1 MIPITELRY
10 FADTQPAYRIL
21 KPWWDVFTDYI
32 SIVMLMIAVFGGTLQ
47 VTQDKMICLPC
58 KWVNINN
65 SCRTVESLNITPV
78 SILEPKGI
86 QYNLDRHQ
94 YNYVDAVCYENK
106 LHWFAKYFPYLVL
119 LHTLIFLACSNF
131 WFKFPRTSSK
141 LEHFVSILLKCFDSP
156 WTTRALSETVVEESD
171 PKPVGK
177 MNGSMDKKASSVSE
191 DVEASVPMLQ
201 RTMSRIEQG
210 IVDRSDT
217 GVLDKKEGEQAKAL
231 FEKVKKFRIHVE
243 EGDIVY
249 RLYIRQT
256 IIKVIKFILI
266 ISYTVYYVGKIKFN
280 VLCTVN
286 IEKLTGYS
294 VFYCA
299 HPLAT
304 LFKILAC
311 FYISLVIVY
320 GLICM
325 YTICWMVTRSLKRYS
340 FESIREESSYSDIP
354 DLKNDFAFM
363 LHMIDQYDPLYSKRF
378 AVFLSEVSENKLR
391 QLNLNNEWTLE
402 KLRQRITKNSQDK
415 LELHLFM
422 LSGIPD
428 TVFDLVELEVL
439 KLELIPD
446 VTIPPIIAQLSNL
459 REMWLYHTPA
469 KIEAP
474 ALAFL
479 RENLKSLHI
488 KFTDIKEIPLW
499 IYSLKNLSELH
510 LTGNLSAENNRFI
523 VIDGLRELK
532 SLKVL
537 RLKSN
542 LTKLPQVVTDVGV
555 HLQKLSI
562 NNEGTKLMVLNSLKK
577 MVNLTEL
584 ELIRCDLERIPH
596 SIFSLHNL
604 QEIDLKD
611 NNLKTIEEIISFQ
624 HLHRLVCLK
633 LWYNQIAYIPIQ
645 IGTLTTL
652 ERLYLNRNKI
662 EKIPTQ
668 LFFCRKLR
676 FLDLS
681 HNNLTSIHADVGFL
695 QNLQYFAVTANRI
708 ETLPPELFQ
717 CKKLR
722 TLNLGNNC
730 LHTLPSRFGELT
742 GLTQLELRGNRLE
755 CLPVELGEC
764 RLLKRSSLVVEEDLF
779 NTLPSEVKEQLWRAD
794 KEQAPFTLDP
804 LGNIFL
810 REQND

>member
-10 FADTQPAYRIL
+10 FVDTQPAYRIL

-32 SIVMLMIAVFGGTLQ
+32 SIVMLMISVFGGTLQ

-58 KWVNINN
+58 KWVVNQTCRRYFN
-65 SCRTVESLNITPV
+65 SSHTA
-78 SILEPKGI
+78 LEPKGI
-86 QYNLDRHQ
+86 QYDLDRHQ
-94 YNYVDAVCYENK
+94 YNYVDAVCYENR

-171 PKPVGK
+171 PKPMK
-177 MNGSMDKKASSVSE
+177 MNGSVDHKESVISE

-201 RTMSRIEQG
+201 RTKSRLEQG
-210 IVDRSDT
+210 IVDRTET

-249 RLYIRQT
+249 RLYVRQT

-266 ISYTVYYVGKIKFN
+266 ICYTGYYVQNIQFS
-280 VLCTVN
+280 VDCHVN
-286 IEKLTGYS
+286 IESLTGYS
-294 VFYCA
+294 MYRCA

-304 LFKILAC
+304 LFKILAS
-311 FYISLVIVY
+311 FYIGLVGVY
-320 GLICM
+320 GLISM
-325 YTICWMVTRSLKRYS
+325 YTLCWMLRRSLKKYS

-354 DLKNDFAFM
+354 DVKNDFAFM

-391 QLNLNNEWTLE
+391 QLNLNNEWTLD
-402 KLRQRITKNSQDK
+402 KLRQRITKNSQEK

-428 TVFDLVELEVL
+428 TVFDLMELEVL

-446 VTIPPIIAQLSNL
+446 VTIPPIIAQLVNL

-510 LTGNLSAENNRFI
+510 LTGNLSAENNRYI

-532 SLKVL
+532 RLKVL

-542 LTKLPQVVTDVGV
+542 LTKLPQVVTDVGM

-577 MVNLTEL
+577 MVNMTEL

-611 NNLKTIEEIISFQ
+611 NNLKTIEEIMSFQ

-645 IGTLTTL
+645 IGTLANM

-662 EKIPTQ
+662 EKIPSQ
-668 LFFCRKLR
+668 LFYCGKLR
-676 FLDLS
+676 YLDLS
-681 HNNLTSIHADVGFL
+681 HNNLTYIPADIGFL
-695 QNLQYFAVTANRI
+695 QNLQYLAVTANRI
-708 ETLPPELFQ
+708 ETLPSEMFQ
-717 CKKLR
+717 CRKLR

-730 LHTLPSRFGELT
+730 LQTLPSRFGELT

-764 RLLKRSSLVVEEDLF
+764 KQLKRTGLVVEEDLF
-779 NTLPSEVKEQLWRAD
+779 NTLPTEVKEQLWKVE
-794 KEQAPFTLDP
+794 KEQA
-804 LGNIFL
+804 
-810 REQND
+810 

>member
-10 FADTQPAYRIL
+10 FADTQPAFRIL
-21 KPWWDVFTDYI
+21 KPWWDVFNDYI

-47 VTQDKMICLPC
+47 ITQDKMICLPC
-58 KWVNINN
+58 KRAINDTCEA
-65 SCRTVESLNITPV
+65 SPV
-78 SILEPKGI
+78 PVVSEPKGV
-86 QYNLDRHQ
+86 QNELDRHQ
-94 YNYVDAVCYENK
+94 YSYIDAVCYEST

-141 LEHFVSILLKCFDSP
+141 LEHFVSILRKCFDSP
-156 WTTRALSETVVEESD
+156 WTTRALSETVVEERDS
-171 PKPVGK
+171 KPLGK
-177 MNGSMDKKASSVSE
+177 MNGVADKKASSMSE

-201 RTMSRIEQG
+201 RTKSRIEQG
-210 IVDRSDT
+210 IVDRSET

-243 EGDIVY
+243 EGDIIH

-256 IIKVIKFILI
+256 IIKVIMFLVI
-266 ISYTVYYVGKIKFN
+266 ISYAGYFVFYIRFN
-280 VLCTVN
+280 VMCTVET
-286 IEKLTGYS
+286 EKLTGFS
-294 VFYCA
+294 SFYCA

-304 LFKILAC
+304 LFKILAS
-311 FYISLVIVY
+311 FYISLVVVY
-320 GLICM
+320 GVISM
-325 YTICWMVTRSLKRYS
+325 YTLCWMLRRSLKRYS

-402 KLRQRITKNSQDK
+402 KLRQHISKNPQEK
-415 LELHLFM
+415 LELHLCM
-422 LSGIPD
+422 LSGVPE
-428 TVFDLVELEVL
+428 TVFDLVELEGL
-439 KLELIPD
+439 KLEFIPD
-446 VTIPPIIAQLSNL
+446 VTIPPIIAKLSNL
-459 REMWLYHTPA
+459 RELWLYHTPA
-469 KIEAP
+469 KIESA

-479 RENLKSLHI
+479 REKLKALHI

-499 IYSLKNLSELH
+499 IYSLKNLGELY
-510 LTGNLSAENNRFI
+510 LTGNLSADNNRYI
-523 VIDGLRELK
+523 VLDGLRELK
-532 SLKVL
+532 RLKVL

-542 LTKLPQVVTDVGV
+542 LYKLPQVVTDLSA
-555 HLQKLSI
+555 HLLKLSI

-577 MVNLTEL
+577 MVNLSEL
-584 ELIRCDLERIPH
+584 ELVRCDLERIPH

-604 QEIDLKD
+604 QEINLKD

-624 HLHRLVCLK
+624 HLRRLVCLK

-645 IGTLTTL
+645 IGTLNNL

-662 EKIPTQ
+662 EKLPSQ
-668 LFFCRKLR
+668 LFFCHKLR

-681 HNNLTSIHADVGFL
+681 HNNLTVISADVGSL

-708 ETLPPELFQ
+708 ETLPMELFQ

-722 TLNLGNNC
+722 SLLLGNNC
-730 LHTLPSRFGELT
+730 LETLPSRVGELS
-742 GLTQLELRGNRLE
+742 GLTQLELRGNNLE
-755 CLPVELGEC
+755 CLPVELADC
-764 RLLKRSSLVVEEDLF
+764 RLLERSGLVVEEKLF
-779 NTLPSEVKEQLWRAD
+779 NTLPPEVKEQL
-794 KEQAPFTLDP
+794 
-804 LGNIFL
+804 LGGDNESVKIS
-810 REQND
+810 

>member
-10 FADTQPAYRIL
+10 FVDTQPTYRIL
-21 KPWWDVFTDYI
+21 KPWWDVFTDYL
-32 SIVMLMIAVFGGTLQ
+32 SVVMLMIAVFGGTLQ

-58 KWVNINN
+58 KWVVNKT
-65 SCRTVESLNITPV
+65 CRKYFNATFSVPLT
-78 SILEPKGI
+78 LEPQGI
-86 QYNLDRHQ
+86 QYDLDRHQ

-131 WFKFPRTSSK
+131 WFKFPWTSSK

-171 PKPVGK
+171 PKALVK
-177 MNGSMDKKASSVSE
+177 MNGSFDKKASYVSE
-191 DVEASVPMLQ
+191 DVEASVPMLSTT
-201 RTMSRIEQG
+201 RSRIEQG
-210 IVDRSDT
+210 IVDHSET

-256 IIKVIKFILI
+256 IIKVVKFILI
-266 ISYTVYYVGKIKFN
+266 ICYTGYYVHNIQFSVDCN
-280 VLCTVN
+280 VD
-286 IEKLTGYS
+286 IESLTGYRM
-294 VFYCA
+294 YNCA

-320 GLICM
+320 GMICV
-325 YTICWMVTRSLKRYS
+325 YTLSWMLRRSLKKYS

-354 DLKNDFAFM
+354 DVKNDFAFM

-402 KLRQRITKNSQDK
+402 KLRQRITKNSQEK

-446 VTIPPIIAQLSNL
+446 VTIPPIIAQLTNL

-479 RENLKSLHI
+479 REHLKSLHI

-510 LTGNLSAENNRFI
+510 LTGNLSADNNRYI

-532 SLKVL
+532 RLKVL

-542 LTKLPQVVTDVGV
+542 LTKLPQVVTDVGM

-577 MVNLTEL
+577 MVNLSEL
-584 ELIRCDLERIPH
+584 ELVRCDLERIPH

-633 LWYNQIAYIPIQ
+633 MWYNQIAYIPIQ
-645 IGTLTTL
+645 IGTLVNL

-662 EKIPTQ
+662 EKIPHQ

-681 HNNLTSIHADVGFL
+681 HNNLTDIPSEIGIL
-695 QNLQYFAVTANRI
+695 QNLQYLAVTANRI
-708 ETLPPELFQ
+708 EALPPELFQ

-730 LHTLPSRFGELT
+730 LQSLPSRFGELT
-742 GLTQLELRGNRLE
+742 SLTQLELRGNRLE
-755 CLPVELGEC
+755 GLPVELGEC
-764 RLLKRSSLVVEEDLF
+764 RLLKRSGLIVEDSIF
-779 NTLPSEVKEQLWRAD
+779 NSLPSEVKAQLWRTE
-794 KEQAPFTLDP
+794 KEAS
-804 LGNIFL
+804 
-810 REQND
+810 

>member
-1 MIPITELRY
+1 MIPVTELRY

-21 KPWWDVFTDYI
+21 KPWWDVFMDYI

-58 KWVNINN
+58 KWVLNKSCVEPFQKLTSKPIVTEYLN
-65 SCRTVESLNITPV
+65 S
-78 SILEPKGI
+78 SIPPSDTFPTLPTGI
-86 QYNLDRHQ
+86 KYDLDRHQ
-94 YNYVDAVCYENK
+94 YNYVDAVCYENE

-119 LHTLIFLACSNF
+119 LHTLVFLVCSNF
-131 WFKFPRTSSK
+131 WFKYPRTSSK

-171 PKPVGK
+171 PKQSFGK
-177 MNGSMDKKASSVSE
+177 MNGSVAKKSSTASE

-201 RTMSRIEQG
+201 RTKSRIEQG
-210 IVDRSDT
+210 IVDRSET

-231 FEKVKKFRIHVE
+231 FEKVKKFRTHVE

-249 RLYIRQT
+249 QLYMRQT
-256 IIKVIKFILI
+256 IIKVMKFALIICYSAYYVDDIKFDV
-266 ISYTVYYVGKIKFN
+266 SCEVDIKN
-280 VLCTVN
+280 
-286 IEKLTGYS
+286 LTGYS
-294 VFYCA
+294 VYQCA

-304 LFKILAC
+304 LFKILAS
-311 FYISLVIVY
+311 FYMSLVVVY
-320 GLICM
+320 GLICV
-325 YTICWMVTRSLKRYS
+325 YTLWWMLRRSLKKYS

-354 DLKNDFAFM
+354 DVKNDFAFM
-363 LHMIDQYDPLYSKRF
+363 LHLIDQYDPLYSKRF

-402 KLRQRITKNSQDK
+402 KLRQRIMKNSLDK

-428 TVFDLVELEVL
+428 TIFDLTELEVL
-439 KLELIPD
+439 KLEMILD
-446 VTIPPIIAQLSNL
+446 VTIPPIIAQLTNL
-459 REMWLYHTPA
+459 KELWLYHTPA

-479 RENLKSLHI
+479 REHLKSLHI

-499 IYSLKNLSELH
+499 IYSLKNLEELH
-510 LTGNLSAENNRFI
+510 LTGNLSAENNRYI

-532 SLKVL
+532 CLKVL

-577 MVNLTEL
+577 MVNMTEL

-624 HLHRLVCLK
+624 HLRRLVCLK
-633 LWYNQIAYIPIQ
+633 LWYNHIAYIPIQ
-645 IGTLTTL
+645 IGTLTNL

-662 EKIPTQ
+662 EKIPAQ
-668 LFFCRKLR
+668 LFYCRKLR
-676 FLDLS
+676 YLDLS
-681 HNNLTSIHADVGFL
+681 HNNLTSIPQDIGFL

-717 CKKLR
+717 CRKLR

-730 LHTLPSRFGELT
+730 LQSLPSRVGELAS
-742 GLTQLELRGNRLE
+742 LTQLELRGNRLE

-764 RLLKRSSLVVEEDLF
+764 RLMKRSGLVVEDDLF
-779 NTLPSEVKEQLWRAD
+779 NTLPSEVKEGLWRAD
-794 KEQAPFTLDP
+794 KEQA
-804 LGNIFL
+804 
-810 REQND
+810 

>member
-1 MIPITELRY
+1 MIPVTELRY
-10 FADTQPAYRIL
+10 FADTQPVYRIL

-58 KWVNINN
+58 KWVTKDSCNDSFRGWVASSPEPTYPN
-65 SCRTVESLNITPV
+65 STVLPNPDTGPT
-78 SILEPKGI
+78 GI
-86 QYNLDRHQ
+86 KYDLDRHQ
-94 YNYVDAVCYENK
+94 YNYVDAVCYENR

-171 PKPVGK
+171 PKPAFSK
-177 MNGSMDKKASSVSE
+177 MNGSMDKKSSTVSE
-191 DVEASVPMLQ
+191 DVEATVPMLQ
-201 RTMSRIEQG
+201 RTKSRIEQG
-210 IVDRSDT
+210 IVDRSET

-231 FEKVKKFRIHVE
+231 FEKVKKFRTHVE

-249 RLYIRQT
+249 RLYMRQT

-266 ISYTVYYVGKIKFN
+266 ICYTVYYVHNIQFD
-280 VLCTVN
+280 VDCTVD
-286 IEKLTGYS
+286 IESLTGYRT
-294 VFYCA
+294 YRCA

-304 LFKILAC
+304 LFKILAS
-311 FYISLVIVY
+311 FYISLVIFY

-325 YTICWMVTRSLKRYS
+325 YTLWWMLRRSLKKYS

-354 DLKNDFAFM
+354 DVKNDFAFM
-363 LHMIDQYDPLYSKRF
+363 LHLIDQYDPLYSKRF

-391 QLNLNNEWTLE
+391 QLNLNNEWTLD
-402 KLRQRITKNSQDK
+402 KLRQRLTKNAQDK

-446 VTIPPIIAQLSNL
+446 VTIPPSIAQLTGL
-459 REMWLYHTPA
+459 KELWLYHTAA

-479 RENLKSLHI
+479 RENLRALHI

-499 IYSLKNLSELH
+499 IYSLKTLEELH
-510 LTGNLSAENNRFI
+510 LTGNLSAENNRYI

-532 SLKVL
+532 RLKVL

-542 LTKLPQVVTDVGV
+542 LSKLPQVVTDVGV

-562 NNEGTKLMVLNSLKK
+562 NNEGTKLIVLNSLKK

-624 HLHRLVCLK
+624 HLHRLTCLK
-633 LWYNQIAYIPIQ
+633 LWYNHIAYIPIQ
-645 IGTLTTL
+645 IGNLTNL

-668 LFFCRKLR
+668 LFYCRKLR
-676 FLDLS
+676 YLDLS
-681 HNNLTSIHADVGFL
+681 HNNLTFLPADIGLL
-695 QNLQYFAVTANRI
+695 QNLQNLAVTANRI

-717 CKKLR
+717 CRKLR
-722 TLNLGNNC
+722 ALHLGNNV
-730 LHTLPSRFGELT
+730 LQSLPSRVGELT
-742 GLTQLELRGNRLE
+742 NLTQIELRGNRLE

-764 RLLKRSSLVVEEDLF
+764 PLLKRSGLVVEEDLF
-779 NTLPSEVKEQLWRAD
+779 STLPPEVKERLWRAD
-794 KEQAPFTLDP
+794 KEQA
-804 LGNIFL
+804 
-810 REQND
+810 

>member
-58 KWVNINN
+58 KWVVNMTCGQQN
-65 SCRTVESLNITPV
+65 V
-78 SILEPKGI
+78 SADHALTGGPSEPKGI
-86 QYNLDRHQ
+86 QYDLDRHQ

-171 PKPVGK
+171 PKPPPSSQHSVK
-177 MNGSMDKKASSVSE
+177 ANGARDHKRTSNASE

-201 RTMSRIEQG
+201 RTKSRLEQG
-210 IVDRSDT
+210 IVDRSET

-231 FEKVKKFRIHVE
+231 FEKVKKFRVHVE

-256 IIKVIKFILI
+256 LIKVVKFALI
-266 ISYTVYYVGKIKFN
+266 ICYTAYYVRY
-280 VLCTVN
+280 
-286 IEKLTGYS
+286 IEFSVRCYVDLERLTGYRH
-294 VFYCA
+294 YLCA

-311 FYISLVIVY
+311 FYISLVVVY
-320 GLICM
+320 GLICV
-325 YTICWMVTRSLKRYS
+325 YTLCWMLRRSLKRYS

-354 DLKNDFAFM
+354 DVKNDFAFM

-391 QLNLNNEWTLE
+391 QLNLNLEWTPE
-402 KLRQRITKNSQDK
+402 KLRQRATKNAQDK

-428 TVFDLVELEVL
+428 TVFDLLELEVL

-446 VTIPPIIAQLSNL
+446 ITIPPTIAQLANL
-459 REMWLYHTPA
+459 RELWLYHTPA

-479 RENLKSLHI
+479 RESLKSLHI

-510 LTGNLSAENNRFI
+510 LTGNLSADNNRYI

-532 SLKVL
+532 RLKVL

-584 ELIRCDLERIPH
+584 ELVRCDLERIPH
-596 SIFSLHNL
+596 SIF
-604 QEIDLKD
+604 
-611 NNLKTIEEIISFQ
+611 
-624 HLHRLVCLK
+624 R
-633 LWYNQIAYIPIQ
+633 
-645 IGTLTTL
+645 
-652 ERLYLNRNKI
+652 
-662 EKIPTQ
+662 
-668 LFFCRKLR
+668 
-676 FLDLS
+676 
-681 HNNLTSIHADVGFL
+681 
-695 QNLQYFAVTANRI
+695 
-708 ETLPPELFQ
+708 
-717 CKKLR
+717 
-722 TLNLGNNC
+722 
-730 LHTLPSRFGELT
+730 
-742 GLTQLELRGNRLE
+742 
-755 CLPVELGEC
+755 
-764 RLLKRSSLVVEEDLF
+764 
-779 NTLPSEVKEQLWRAD
+779 
-794 KEQAPFTLDP
+794 
-804 LGNIFL
+804 
-810 REQND
+810 

>member
-21 KPWWDVFTDYI
+21 KPWWDVFTDYL
-32 SIVMLMIAVFGGTLQ
+32 SVVMLMIA

-58 KWVNINN
+58 KWVVNK
-65 SCRTVESLNITPV
+65 SCETMPV
-78 SILEPKGI
+78 PNVSAAYPAEPKGI
-86 QYNLDRHQ
+86 QYDLDRHQ

-171 PKPVGK
+171 SKAHGK
-177 MNGSMDKKASSVSE
+177 LNGSNDKKASCVSE

-201 RTMSRIEQG
+201 RPKSRIEQG
-210 IVDRSDT
+210 IVDRSET

-266 ISYTVYYVGKIKFN
+266 ISYTAYYVR
-280 VLCTVN
+280 
-286 IEKLTGYS
+286 
-294 VFYCA
+294 
-299 HPLAT
+299 
-304 LFKILAC
+304 
-311 FYISLVIVY
+311 YISLVVVY

-325 YTICWMVTRSLKRYS
+325 YTLCWMLSRSLKRYS
-340 FESIREESSYSDIP
+340 FESIREESSYRDIP

-402 KLRQRITKNSQDK
+402 KLRQRITKNSQEK

-428 TVFDLVELEVL
+428 TVFDLIELEVL

-499 IYSLKNLSELH
+499 IYSLKNLNELH
-510 LTGNLSAENNRFI
+510 LTGNLSADNNRYI

-532 SLKVL
+532 RLKVL

-555 HLQKLSI
+555 HLQKLSV

-584 ELIRCDLERIPH
+584 ELVRCDLERIPH

-645 IGTLTTL
+645 IGTLTNM

-662 EKIPTQ
+662 EKIPSQ

-695 QNLQYFAVTANRI
+695 LNLQYFAVTANRI
-708 ETLPPELFQ
+708 ETLPPELFK

-730 LHTLPSRFGELT
+730 LQTLPSRFGELT
-742 GLTQLELRGNRLE
+742 GLTQLELRGNTRLE

-779 NTLPSEVKEQLWRAD
+779 NTLPPEVKEQLWRAD
-794 KEQAPFTLDP
+794 KEQA
-804 LGNIFL
+804 
-810 REQND
+810 

>member
-10 FADTQPAYRIL
+10 FVDCQPAYRIL

-58 KWVNINN
+58 KWVVNHT
-65 SCRTVESLNITPV
+65 CRRFFNATLSAPLL
-78 SILEPKGI
+78 LEPKGI

-94 YNYVDAVCYENK
+94 YNYVDAVCYENR

-156 WTTRALSETVVEESD
+156 WTTRALSETVVEERD
-171 PKPVGK
+171 PKPHK
-177 MNGSMDKKASSVSE
+177 MNGSMDKKASCVSE

-201 RTMSRIEQG
+201 KTKSRLEQG
-210 IVDRSDT
+210 IVDRTET

-231 FEKVKKFRIHVE
+231 FEKK
-243 EGDIVY
+243 
-249 RLYIRQT
+249 
-256 IIKVIKFILI
+256 
-266 ISYTVYYVGKIKFN
+266 
-280 VLCTVN
+280 
-286 IEKLTGYS
+286 
-294 VFYCA
+294 
-299 HPLAT
+299 
-304 LFKILAC
+304 
-311 FYISLVIVY
+311 
-320 GLICM
+320 
-325 YTICWMVTRSLKRYS
+325 YS

-354 DLKNDFAFM
+354 DVKNDFAFM

-391 QLNLNNEWTLE
+391 QLNLNNEWTLD
-402 KLRQRITKNSQDK
+402 KLRQRITNNSQEK

-428 TVFDLVELEVL
+428 TVFDLMELEVL

-446 VTIPPIIAQLSNL
+446 ITIPPIIAQLVNL
-459 REMWLYHTPA
+459 KEMWLYHTPA

-510 LTGNLSAENNRFI
+510 LTGNLSAENNRYI

-532 SLKVL
+532 RLKVL

-555 HLQKLSI
+555 HLQKLSV

-645 IGTLTTL
+645 IGTLNNM

-662 EKIPTQ
+662 DKIPSQ
-668 LFFCRKLR
+668 LFYCRKLR

-681 HNNLTSIHADVGFL
+681 HNNLTYIPADVGYL
-695 QNLQYFAVTANRI
+695 QNLQYLVVTANRI
-708 ETLPPELFQ
+708 EALPNELFQ

-730 LHTLPSRFGELT
+730 LTSLPSRFGELT
-742 GLTQLELRGNRLE
+742 ALTQLELRGNRLD

-764 RLLKRSSLVVEEDLF
+764 RQLKKTGLVVEEDLF
-779 NTLPSEVKEQLWRAD
+779 NTLPTEVKEQLWKVD
-794 KEQAPFTLDP
+794 KETA
-804 LGNIFL
+804 
-810 REQND
+810 

>member
-58 KWVNINN
+58 KWMMSVNKVDEATRCPQPN
-65 SCRTVESLNITPV
+65 SSLWSSP
-78 SILEPKGI
+78 EPRGI
-86 QYNLDRHQ
+86 QYELDRHQ
-94 YNYVDAVCYENK
+94 YNYVDAVCYENM

-156 WTTRALSETVVEESD
+156 WTTRALSETVVEETD
-171 PKPVGK
+171 PKPPGK
-177 MNGSMDKKASSVSE
+177 ADGLADKKTSSISDQ
-191 DVEASVPMLQ
+191 DVEASIPMLQ
-201 RTMSRIEQG
+201 RTKSRIEQG

-266 ISYTVYYVGKIKFN
+266 ISYTVYYVHFISFN
-280 VLCTVN
+280 VLCQVN
-286 IEKLTGYS
+286 IQHLTGYRM
-294 VFYCA
+294 FQCA

-304 LFKILAC
+304 LFKILAW

-320 GLICM
+320 GFICM
-325 YTICWMVTRSLKRYS
+325 YTLCWMLRRSLKLYS

-354 DLKNDFAFM
+354 DVKNDFAFM

-428 TVFDLVELEVL
+428 TVFDLQELEVL

-479 RENLKSLHI
+479 RENLQSLHI

-499 IYSLKNLSELH
+499 IYSLKNLNELH
-510 LTGNLSAENNRFI
+510 LTGNLSAENNRYI

-542 LTKLPQVVTDVGV
+542 LTKLPQVVMDVGV
-555 HLQKLSI
+555 HLQKLSV

-584 ELIRCDLERIPH
+584 ELVRCDLERIPH

-645 IGTLTTL
+645 IGTLTNL

-662 EKIPTQ
+662 DKIPSQ

-681 HNNLTSIHADVGFL
+681 HNNLTSIHPDIGLL

-730 LHTLPSRFGELT
+730 LISLPSRFGELT

-755 CLPVELGEC
+755 GLPVELAEC
-764 RLLKRSSLVVEEDLF
+764 RLLKRSGLVVEEDLF
-779 NTLPSEVKEQLWRAD
+779 KTLPTEVKEQLWRAD
-794 KEQAPFTLDP
+794 KEQA
-804 LGNIFL
+804 
-810 REQND
+810 

>member
-58 KWVNINN
+58 KWVINQTCKQPN
-65 SCRTVESLNITPV
+65 TSMTLDTV
-78 SILEPKGI
+78 PKGI
-86 QYNLDRHQ
+86 QYDLDRHQ
-94 YNYVDAVCYENK
+94 YNYVDAVCYENR

-171 PKPVGK
+171 SKPTGK
-177 MNGSMDKKASSVSE
+177 MNGSMDKKTSSVSE
-191 DVEASVPMLQ
+191 QDVEASVPMLQ
-201 RTMSRIEQG
+201 RTKSRIEQG
-210 IVDRSDT
+210 IVDRSET

-243 EGDIVY
+243 EGDIVH
-249 RLYIRQT
+249 RLYIRQV
-256 IIKVIKFILI
+256 IIKVFQFVI
-266 ISYTVYYVGKIKFN
+266 IICYTMYYVQNIQFSVK
-280 VLCTVN
+280 CSVN
-286 IEKLTGYS
+286 IERLTGYTM
-294 VFYCA
+294 YQCA

-311 FYISLVIVY
+311 FYISLVMVY

-325 YTICWMVTRSLKRYS
+325 YTLYWIISRSLKRYS

-354 DLKNDFAFM
+354 DVKNDFAFM

-402 KLRQRITKNSQDK
+402 KLRQRITKNSQEK
-415 LELHLFM
+415 QELHLFM

-439 KLELIPD
+439 KLELIQD
-446 VTIPPIIAQLSNL
+446 VTIPPIIAQMSNL
-459 REMWLYHTPA
+459 RELWLYHTPA

-474 ALAFL
+474 ALVFL
-479 RENLKSLHI
+479 RENLTSLHI

-499 IYSLKNLSELH
+499 IYGLKNLGELH

-532 SLKVL
+532 RLKVL

-577 MVNLTEL
+577 MMNLTEL
-584 ELIRCDLERIPH
+584 ELVRCDLERIPH

-645 IGTLTTL
+645 IGTLTNL

-662 EKIPTQ
+662 EKIPAQ

-676 FLDLS
+676 YLDLS
-681 HNNLTSIHADVGFL
+681 HNNLTSIPPDIGFL

-708 ETLPPELFQ
+708 EVLPPELFQ

-730 LHTLPSRFGELT
+730 LTTLPSRFGELT
-742 GLTQLELRGNRLE
+742 GLMQLELRGNRLE
-755 CLPVELGEC
+755 GLPVELVEC
-764 RLLKRSSLVVEEDLF
+764 RLLKRSGLIVEEDLF
-779 NTLPSEVKEQLWRAD
+779 NTLPPEVKEQLWKAD
-794 KEQAPFTLDP
+794 KEQA
-804 LGNIFL
+804 
-810 REQND
+810 

>member
-1 MIPITELRY
+1 MIPVTELRY

-58 KWVNINN
+58 KWVTKDVCNDSSREWTAASVDSGYYNASLRTTLDRGPTGIN
-65 SCRTVESLNITPV
+65 
-78 SILEPKGI
+78 
-86 QYNLDRHQ
+86 YNLDRHQ
-94 YNYVDAVCYENK
+94 YNYVDAVCYENR

-171 PKPVGK
+171 PKPAFGK
-177 MNGSMDKKASSVSE
+177 MNGSMEKKSSNVSE
-191 DVEASVPMLQ
+191 DVEATAPMLQ
-201 RTMSRIEQG
+201 RTKSRIEQG
-210 IVDRSDT
+210 IVDRT
-217 GVLDKKEGEQAKAL
+217 ENGVLDKKEGEQAKAL
-231 FEKVKKFRIHVE
+231 FEKVKKFRTHVE

-249 RLYIRQT
+249 RLYMRQT

-266 ISYTVYYVGKIKFN
+266 ICYTVYYVN
-280 VLCTVN
+280 N
-286 IEKLTGYS
+286 ITFDIDCKVDIESLTGYRM
-294 VFYCA
+294 YRCA

-304 LFKILAC
+304 LFKILAS
-311 FYISLVIVY
+311 FYISLVVLY

-325 YTICWMVTRSLKRYS
+325 YTLWWMLRRSLKKYS

-354 DLKNDFAFM
+354 DVKNDFAFM
-363 LHMIDQYDPLYSKRF
+363 LHLIDQYDPLYSKRF

-446 VTIPPIIAQLSNL
+446 VTIPPSIAQLTSL
-459 REMWLYHTPA
+459 KELWLYHTAA

-499 IYSLKNLSELH
+499 IYSLKNLGELH
-510 LTGNLSAENNRFI
+510 LTGNLSAENNRYI

-532 SLKVL
+532 RLKVL

-624 HLHRLVCLK
+624 HLHRLTCLK
-633 LWYNQIAYIPIQ
+633 LWYNQIAYIPVQ
-645 IGTLTTL
+645 IGNLTNL

-662 EKIPTQ
+662 EKVPTQ

-676 FLDLS
+676 YLDLS
-681 HNNLTSIHADVGFL
+681 HNLLTCIPAEIGAL
-695 QNLQYFAVTANRI
+695 QNLQNLAVTANRI
-708 ETLPPELFQ
+708 EALPAELFQ
-717 CKKLR
+717 CRKLR
-722 TLNLGNNC
+722 TLHLGNNI
-730 LHTLPSRFGELT
+730 LQSLPSRVGELAS
-742 GLTQLELRGNRLE
+742 LSQIELRGNRLE
-755 CLPVELGEC
+755 CLPVELGDC
-764 RLLKRSSLVVEEDLF
+764 PLLKRSGLVVEEDLF
-779 NTLPSEVKEQLWRAD
+779 NTLPLEVKERLWRAD
-794 KEQAPFTLDP
+794 KEQA
-804 LGNIFL
+804 
-810 REQND
+810 

>member
-10 FADTQPAYRIL
+10 FVDTQPAYRIL

-58 KWVNINN
+58 KWVVNKTCDDTLRLPTDPVAHLYAN
-65 SCRTVESLNITPV
+65 STITPV
-78 SILEPKGI
+78 LPLPEPKGI
-86 QYNLDRHQ
+86 KYDLDRHQ

-171 PKPVGK
+171 PKPAFGK

-201 RTMSRIEQG
+201 RTKSRLEQG
-210 IVDRSDT
+210 IVDRSET

-231 FEKVKKFRIHVE
+231 FEKVKKFRTHVE

-256 IIKVIKFILI
+256 IIKVIKFVLI
-266 ISYTVYYVGKIKFN
+266 ICYTGYYVNNIKFD
-280 VLCTVN
+280 VDCIVD
-286 IEKLTGYS
+286 IENLTGYRM
-294 VFYCA
+294 YRCA

-304 LFKILAC
+304 LFKILAS
-311 FYISLVIVY
+311 FYISLVVVY

-325 YTICWMVTRSLKRYS
+325 YTLSWMLRRSLKKYS

-354 DLKNDFAFM
+354 DVKNDFAFM

-391 QLNLNNEWTLE
+391 QLNLNNEWTLD
-402 KLRQRITKNSQDK
+402 KLRQRITKNSQEK

-428 TVFDLVELEVL
+428 TVFDLLELEVL

-446 VTIPPIIAQLSNL
+446 VTIPPIIAQLISL
-459 REMWLYHTPA
+459 KELWLYHTPA

-499 IYSLKNLSELH
+499 IYSLKNLMALY
-510 LTGNLSAENNRFI
+510 LTGNLSAENNRYI

-532 SLKVL
+532 QLKVL

-562 NNEGTKLMVLNSLKK
+562 NNEGTKLMVMNSLKK

-645 IGTLTTL
+645 IGTLTNM

-662 EKIPTQ
+662 EKIPSQ

-681 HNNLTSIHADVGFL
+681 HNNLTSIPADIGFL
-695 QNLQYFAVTANRI
+695 QSLQYFAVTANRI
-708 ETLPPELFQ
+708 EALPPELFQ
-717 CKKLR
+717 CRKLR

-730 LHTLPSRFGELT
+730 LQSMPSRIGELAS
-742 GLTQLELRGNRLE
+742 LTQLELRGNRLE

-764 RLLKRSSLVVEEDLF
+764 RLLKRSAVIVEEDLF
-779 NTLPSEVKEQLWRAD
+779 STLPPEVKEQLWRAD
-794 KEQAPFTLDP
+794 KEQA
-804 LGNIFL
+804 
-810 REQND
+810 

>member
-10 FADTQPAYRIL
+10 FVDTQPAYRIL

-32 SIVMLMIAVFGGTLQ
+32 SVVMLMIAVFGGTLQ

-58 KWVNINN
+58 KWVVNKTCRKYFN
-65 SCRTVESLNITPV
+65 STLTAAQL
-78 SILEPKGI
+78 LEPKGI

-131 WFKFPRTSSK
+131 WFKFPWTSSK

-171 PKPVGK
+171 PKALGK
-177 MNGSMDKKASSVSE
+177 MNGSLDKKASCLSD
-191 DVEASVPMLQ
+191 DVEATVPMIPP
-201 RTMSRIEQG
+201 MSRFEHG
-210 IVDRSDT
+210 IVDHSDS

-256 IIKVIKFILI
+256 TIKVIKFIVI
-266 ISYTVYYVGKIKFN
+266 ICYTGFYVH
-280 VLCTVN
+280 N
-286 IEKLTGYS
+286 IQFHVDCSVDIENLTGYQM
-294 VFYCA
+294 YHCT

-311 FYISLVIVY
+311 FYISLVVVY
-320 GLICM
+320 GVICM
-325 YTICWMVTRSLKRYS
+325 YTLGWMLRRSLKKYS

-354 DLKNDFAFM
+354 DVKNDFAFM

-391 QLNLNNEWTLE
+391 QLNLNNEWTLD
-402 KLRQRITKNSQDK
+402 KLRQRITKNSQEK

-422 LSGIPD
+422 LGGIPD

-446 VTIPPIIAQLSNL
+446 VTIPPIIAQLTNL

-469 KIEAP
+469 RIEAP

-479 RENLKSLHI
+479 RENLKALHI

-510 LTGNLSAENNRFI
+510 LTGNLSSENNRYI

-532 SLKVL
+532 RLKVL

-555 HLQKLSI
+555 HLQKLSV

-577 MVNLTEL
+577 MVNLSEL
-584 ELIRCDLERIPH
+584 ELVRCDLERIPH

-624 HLHRLVCLK
+624 HLHRLACLK

-645 IGTLTTL
+645 IGTLTNL

-662 EKIPTQ
+662 EKIPSQ

-676 FLDLS
+676 FIDLS
-681 HNNLTSIHADVGFL
+681 HNNLTSIPADIGFL
-695 QNLQYFAVTANRI
+695 QNLQYFAVTSNRI
-708 ETLPPELFQ
+708 EILPPELFQ

-722 TLNLGNNC
+722 ALNLGNNY
-730 LHTLPSRFGELT
+730 LQVLPSRFGELT
-742 GLTQLELRGNRLE
+742 SLQQLELRGNRLE
-755 CLPVELGEC
+755 GLPVELGEC
-764 RLLKRSSLVVEEDLF
+764 HLLRRSGINVEEDLF
-779 NTLPSEVKEQLWRAD
+779 NTLPTEVKEKLWRTD
-794 KEQAPFTLDP
+794 KDAS
-804 LGNIFL
+804 
-810 REQND
+810 

>member
-58 KWVNINN
+58 KWVVNQT
-65 SCRTVESLNITPV
+65 CEQLNV
-78 SILEPKGI
+78 SVPLNAEPKGI
-86 QYNLDRHQ
+86 QYDLDRHQ

-171 PKPVGK
+171 PKPAGK
-177 MNGSMDKKASSVSE
+177 MNGSMDKKTSSVSDQ

-201 RTMSRIEQG
+201 RTKSRIEQG
-210 IVDRSDT
+210 IVDRSET
-217 GVLDKKEGEQAKAL
+217 GVLEKKEGEQAKAL
-231 FEKVKKFRIHVE
+231 FEK
-243 EGDIVY
+243 
-249 RLYIRQT
+249 
-256 IIKVIKFILI
+256 
-266 ISYTVYYVGKIKFN
+266 
-280 VLCTVN
+280 
-286 IEKLTGYS
+286 
-294 VFYCA
+294 
-299 HPLAT
+299 
-304 LFKILAC
+304 
-311 FYISLVIVY
+311 
-320 GLICM
+320 
-325 YTICWMVTRSLKRYS
+325 
-340 FESIREESSYSDIP
+340 
-354 DLKNDFAFM
+354 
-363 LHMIDQYDPLYSKRF
+363 
-378 AVFLSEVSENKLR
+378 
-391 QLNLNNEWTLE
+391 
-402 KLRQRITKNSQDK
+402 
-415 LELHLFM
+415 
-422 LSGIPD
+422 
-428 TVFDLVELEVL
+428 VL

-446 VTIPPIIAQLSNL
+446 VTIPPIIAQLCNL

-510 LTGNLSAENNRFI
+510 LTGNLSADNNRFI

-532 SLKVL
+532 RLKVL

-584 ELIRCDLERIPH
+584 ELLRCDLERIPH

-645 IGTLTTL
+645 IGTLTNL

-662 EKIPTQ
+662 EKIPAQ

-676 FLDLS
+676 YLDLS
-681 HNNLTSIHADVGFL
+681 HNNLTSIPADIGFL

-730 LHTLPSRFGELT
+730 LTVLPSRFGELT
-742 GLTQLELRGNRLE
+742 GLMQLELRGNRLE
-755 CLPVELGEC
+755 GLPVELSEC
-764 RLLKRSSLVVEEDLF
+764 RLLKRSGLIVEEDLF
-779 NTLPSEVKEQLWRAD
+779 NTLPPEVKEQLWRTD
-794 KEQAPFTLDP
+794 KEQA
-804 LGNIFL
+804 
-810 REQND
+810 

>member
-1 MIPITELRY
+1 MIPVTELRY

-58 KWVNINN
+58 KWVTKDSCNDSVKGWTATPPERTYYN
-65 SCRTVESLNITPV
+65 SSLLPSTDTGPT
-78 SILEPKGI
+78 GI
-86 QYNLDRHQ
+86 RYDLDRHQ
-94 YNYVDAVCYENK
+94 YNYVDAVCYENR

-171 PKPVGK
+171 TKPAFGK
-177 MNGSMDKKASSVSE
+177 MNGSMDKKSSTVSE
-191 DVEASVPMLQ
+191 DVEATVPMLQ
-201 RTMSRIEQG
+201 RTKSRIEQG
-210 IVDRSDT
+210 IVDRSET

-231 FEKVKKFRIHVE
+231 FEKVKKFRTHVE

-249 RLYIRQT
+249 RLYMRQT

-266 ISYTVYYVGKIKFN
+266 ICYTVYYVN
-280 VLCTVN
+280 N
-286 IEKLTGYS
+286 ITFDVDCKVDIESLTGYNM
-294 VFYCA
+294 YRCA

-304 LFKILAC
+304 LFKILAS
-311 FYISLVIVY
+311 FYISLVIFY
-320 GLICM
+320 GFICM
-325 YTICWMVTRSLKRYS
+325 YTLGWMLRRSLKKYS

-354 DLKNDFAFM
+354 DVKNDFAFM
-363 LHMIDQYDPLYSKRF
+363 LHLIDQYDPLYSKRF

-402 KLRQRITKNSQDK
+402 KLRQRITKNSQEK

-428 TVFDLVELEVL
+428 TVFDLIELEVL

-446 VTIPPIIAQLSNL
+446 VTIPPSIAQLTSL
-459 REMWLYHTPA
+459 KELWLYHTAA

-499 IYSLKNLSELH
+499 IYSLKTLEELH

-523 VIDGLRELK
+523 VIDGLRDLK
-532 SLKVL
+532 RLKVL

-562 NNEGTKLMVLNSLKK
+562 NNEGTKLIVLNSLKK

-624 HLHRLVCLK
+624 HLHRLTCLK
-633 LWYNQIAYIPIQ
+633 LWYNHIAYIPMQ
-645 IGTLTTL
+645 IGNLTNL

-668 LFFCRKLR
+668 LFYCRKLR
-676 FLDLS
+676 YLDLS
-681 HNNLTSIHADVGFL
+681 HNNLTSIPPDVGLL
-695 QNLQYFAVTANRI
+695 QNLQNLAVTANRI
-708 ETLPPELFQ
+708 ESLPPELFQ
-717 CKKLR
+717 CRKLR
-722 TLNLGNNC
+722 TLHLGNNV
-730 LHTLPSRFGELT
+730 LQSLPSRVGELT
-742 GLTQLELRGNRLE
+742 NLSQIELRGNRLE

-764 RLLKRSSLVVEEDLF
+764 PLLRRSGLVVEEELF
-779 NTLPSEVKEQLWRAD
+779 NTLPLEVKERLRRVD
-794 KEQAPFTLDP
+794 KEQA
-804 LGNIFL
+804 
-810 REQND
+810 

>member
-32 SIVMLMIAVFGGTLQ
+32 SIIMLMIAVFGGTLQ

-58 KWVNINN
+58 KWVVNKTCDTYSSKKYFNETL
-65 SCRTVESLNITPV
+65 SSTPLV
-78 SILEPKGI
+78 FEPRGI
-86 QYNLDRHQ
+86 QYDLDRHQ

-171 PKPVGK
+171 PKPPGK

-191 DVEASVPMLQ
+191 DVEASIPMLQ
-201 RTMSRIEQG
+201 RTKSRIEQG
-210 IVDRSDT
+210 IVDRSET

-266 ISYTVYYVGKIKFN
+266 ICYTGYYVGHIKFR
-280 VLCTVN
+280 VDCSVD
-286 IEKLTGYS
+286 IENLTGYRM
-294 VFYCA
+294 YRCA

-311 FYISLVIVY
+311 FYISLVVVY

-325 YTICWMVTRSLKRYS
+325 YTLCWMLSRSLKKYS

-354 DLKNDFAFM
+354 DVKNDFAFM

-402 KLRQRITKNSQDK
+402 KLRQRITKNSQEK

-428 TVFDLVELEVL
+428 TVFDLLELEVL

-446 VTIPPIIAQLSNL
+446 VTIPPIIAQLSSL
-459 REMWLYHTPA
+459 KEMWLYHTPA

-510 LTGNLSAENNRFI
+510 LTGNLSAENNRYI

-532 SLKVL
+532 RLKVL

-645 IGTLTTL
+645 IGTLTNL

-662 EKIPTQ
+662 EKIPSQ

-681 HNNLTSIHADVGFL
+681 HNNLTYIPADVGFL

-730 LHTLPSRFGELT
+730 LQSLPSRFGELT

-764 RLLKRSSLVVEEDLF
+764 RLLKRSGVIVEEDLF
-779 NTLPSEVKEQLWRAD
+779 NTLPSEIKEQLWRAD
-794 KEQAPFTLDP
+794 KEQA
-804 LGNIFL
+804 
-810 REQND
+810 

>member
-10 FADTQPAYRIL
+10 FVDTQPAYRIL

-32 SIVMLMIAVFGGTLQ
+32 SVVMLMIAVFGGTLQ

-58 KWVNINN
+58 KWVVNKTCDDTLRLPTDPVAHLYTN
-65 SCRTVESLNITPV
+65 STITPV
-78 SILEPKGI
+78 LPLPEPKGI
-86 QYNLDRHQ
+86 KYDLDRHQ

-171 PKPVGK
+171 PKPAFGK

-201 RTMSRIEQG
+201 RTKSRLEQG
-210 IVDRSDT
+210 IVDRSET

-231 FEKVKKFRIHVE
+231 FEKVKKFRTHVE

-256 IIKVIKFILI
+256 IIKVIKFVLI
-266 ISYTVYYVGKIKFN
+266 ICYTGYYVNNIKFD
-280 VLCTVN
+280 VDCIVD
-286 IEKLTGYS
+286 IENLTGYRM
-294 VFYCA
+294 YRCA

-304 LFKILAC
+304 LFKILAS
-311 FYISLVIVY
+311 FYISLVVVY

-325 YTICWMVTRSLKRYS
+325 YTLSWMLRRSLKKYS

-354 DLKNDFAFM
+354 DVKNDFAFM

-391 QLNLNNEWTLE
+391 QLNLNNEWTLD
-402 KLRQRITKNSQDK
+402 KLRQRITKNSQEK

-428 TVFDLVELEVL
+428 TVFDLLELEVL

-446 VTIPPIIAQLSNL
+446 VTIPPIIAQLISL
-459 REMWLYHTPA
+459 KELWLYHTPA

-499 IYSLKNLSELH
+499 IYSLKNLMELY
-510 LTGNLSAENNRFI
+510 LTGNLSAENNRYI

-532 SLKVL
+532 QLKVL

-555 HLQKLSI
+555 HLQKLSV
-562 NNEGTKLMVLNSLKK
+562 NNEGTKLMVMNSLKK

-645 IGTLTTL
+645 IGTLTNM

-662 EKIPTQ
+662 EKIPSQ

-681 HNNLTSIHADVGFL
+681 HNNLTSIPADIGFL
-695 QNLQYFAVTANRI
+695 QSLQYFAVTANRI
-708 ETLPPELFQ
+708 EALPPELFQ
-717 CKKLR
+717 CRKLR

-730 LHTLPSRFGELT
+730 LQSMPSRIGELAS
-742 GLTQLELRGNRLE
+742 LTQLELRGNRLE

-764 RLLKRSSLVVEEDLF
+764 RLLKRSAVIVEEDLF
-779 NTLPSEVKEQLWRAD
+779 STLPPEVKEQLWRAD
-794 KEQAPFTLDP
+794 KEQA
-804 LGNIFL
+804 
-810 REQND
+810 

>member
-1 MIPITELRY
+1 MIPVTELRY

-58 KWVNINN
+58 KWVTKDSCNDSFRGWTSAYPN
-65 SCRTVESLNITPV
+65 STILPTP
-78 SILEPKGI
+78 STGPTGI
-86 QYNLDRHQ
+86 RYDLDRHQ
-94 YNYVDAVCYENK
+94 YNYVDAVCYENR

-171 PKPVGK
+171 PKPAFSK
-177 MNGSMDKKASSVSE
+177 MNGSMDKKSSTVSE
-191 DVEASVPMLQ
+191 DVEATVPMLQ
-201 RTMSRIEQG
+201 RTKSRIEQG
-210 IVDRSDT
+210 IVDRSET

-231 FEKVKKFRIHVE
+231 FEKVKKFRTHVE

-249 RLYIRQT
+249 RLYMRQT

-266 ISYTVYYVGKIKFN
+266 ICYTVYYVHNIKFD
-280 VLCTVN
+280 VDCTVD
-286 IEKLTGYS
+286 IESLTGYRT
-294 VFYCA
+294 YRCA

-304 LFKILAC
+304 LFKILAS
-311 FYISLVIVY
+311 FYISLVISY
-320 GLICM
+320 GLICV
-325 YTICWMVTRSLKRYS
+325 YTLWWMLRRSLKKYS

-354 DLKNDFAFM
+354 DVKNDFAFM
-363 LHMIDQYDPLYSKRF
+363 LHLIDQYDPLYSKRF

-391 QLNLNNEWTLE
+391 QLNLNNEWTLD
-402 KLRQRITKNSQDK
+402 KLRQRLTRSAQDR

-446 VTIPPIIAQLSNL
+446 VTIPPSIAQLTGL
-459 REMWLYHTPA
+459 KELWLYHTAA

-479 RENLKSLHI
+479 RENLRALHI

-499 IYSLKNLSELH
+499 IYSLKTLEELH
-510 LTGNLSAENNRFI
+510 LTGNLSAENNRYI

-532 SLKVL
+532 RLKVL

-542 LTKLPQVVTDVGV
+542 LSKLPQVVTDVGV

-562 NNEGTKLMVLNSLKK
+562 NNEGTKLIVLNSLKK

-624 HLHRLVCLK
+624 HLHRLTCLK
-633 LWYNQIAYIPIQ
+633 LWYNHIAYIPIQ
-645 IGTLTTL
+645 IGNLTNL

-668 LFFCRKLR
+668 LFYCRKLR
-676 FLDLS
+676 YLDLS
-681 HNNLTSIHADVGFL
+681 HNNLTFLPADIGLL
-695 QNLQYFAVTANRI
+695 QNLQNLAVTANRI
-708 ETLPPELFQ
+708 EALPPELFQ
-717 CKKLR
+717 CRKLR
-722 TLNLGNNC
+722 ALHLGNNV
-730 LHTLPSRFGELT
+730 LQSLPSRVGELT
-742 GLTQLELRGNRLE
+742 NLTQIELRGNRLE
-755 CLPVELGEC
+755 GLPVELGEC
-764 RLLKRSSLVVEEDLF
+764 PLLKRSGLVVEEDLF
-779 NTLPSEVKEQLWRAD
+779 STLPPEVKERLWRAD
-794 KEQAPFTLDP
+794 KETLGDT
-804 LGNIFL
+804 G
-810 REQND
+810 RV

>member
-32 SIVMLMIAVFGGTLQ
+32 SVVMLMIAVFGGTLQ

-58 KWVNINN
+58 KWIVN
-65 SCRTVESLNITPV
+65 RTCETVPV
-78 SILEPKGI
+78 PNLTVPYPPAPEPKGI
-86 QYNLDRHQ
+86 KYDLDRHQ

-119 LHTLIFLACSNF
+119 LHTLIFLACSNL

-141 LEHFVSILLKCFDSP
+141 LELFVSILLKCFDSP
-156 WTTRALSETVVEESD
+156 WTTRALSETVVEERD
-171 PKPVGK
+171 PKQQGK
-177 MNGSMDKKASSVSE
+177 INGSMDKKASSMSE

-201 RTMSRIEQG
+201 KTKSRFEQG
-210 IVDRSDT
+210 IVDRSET

-249 RLYIRQT
+249 RLYRCQT
-256 IIKVIKFILI
+256 IIKVIKCMVI
-266 ISYTVYYVGKIKFN
+266 ISYTAYYVRCIQFS
-280 VLCTVN
+280 VVCTVD
-286 IEKLTGYS
+286 IERLTGYKM
-294 VFYCA
+294 YHCA

-311 FYISLVIVY
+311 LYISLVSVY

-325 YTICWMVTRSLKRYS
+325 YTLFWMLSRSLKCYS
-340 FESIREESSYSDIP
+340 FESIREESRYSDIP
-354 DLKNDFAFM
+354 DVKSDFAFM

-391 QLNLNNEWTLE
+391 QLNLNEWTLEKLRQLNLNNEWTLE
-402 KLRQRITKNSQDK
+402 KLRQRITKNSQEK

-428 TVFDLVELEVL
+428 TVFDLLEVEVL

-446 VTIPPIIAQLSNL
+446 ITIPPIIAQLVNL

-479 RENLKSLHI
+479 RENLQSLHI

-510 LTGNLSAENNRFI
+510 LTGNLSADNNRFI

-555 HLQKLSI
+555 HLQKLSV

-577 MVNLTEL
+577 MVNLMEL
-584 ELIRCDLERIPH
+584 ELVRCDLERIPH

-633 LWYNQIAYIPIQ
+633 LWYNQIAYIPKQ
-645 IGTLTTL
+645 IGTLTNL

-662 EKIPTQ
+662 EQIPSQ
-668 LFFCRKLR
+668 LFNFCRKLR

-681 HNNLTSIHADVGFL
+681 HNNLTSITADVGRL

-708 ETLPPELFQ
+708 EVLPPELFQ
-717 CKKLR
+717 CKKLC

-730 LHTLPSRFGELT
+730 LQTLPSRFGELT

-755 CLPVELGEC
+755 CLPVELGKC
-764 RLLKRSSLVVEEDLF
+764 RLLKRSCLVVEEDLF
-779 NTLPSEVKEQLWRAD
+779 NTLPPEVKEQLWRAD
-794 KEQAPFTLDP
+794 QA
-804 LGNIFL
+804 
-810 REQND
+810 

>member
-58 KWVNINN
+58 KWVVNKTCDDTVRLPADQFPN
-65 SCRTVESLNITPV
+65 STVPTGSPFP
-78 SILEPKGI
+78 EPKGI
-86 QYNLDRHQ
+86 KYDLDRHQ

-156 WTTRALSETVVEESD
+156 WTSRALSETVVEESD
-171 PKPVGK
+171 PKPAFGK

-191 DVEASVPMLQ
+191 DVEATVPMLQ
-201 RTMSRIEQG
+201 RTKSRIEQG
-210 IVDRSDT
+210 IVDRSET

-231 FEKVKKFRIHVE
+231 FEKVKKFRTHVE

-266 ISYTVYYVGKIKFN
+266 ICYTGYYVNNIKFD
-280 VLCTVN
+280 VDCSVD
-286 IEKLTGYS
+286 IENLTGYRM
-294 VFYCA
+294 YRCA

-304 LFKILAC
+304 LFKILAS
-311 FYISLVIVY
+311 FYISLVVVY

-325 YTICWMVTRSLKRYS
+325 YTLCWMLRRSLKKYS

-354 DLKNDFAFM
+354 DVKNDFAFM

-378 AVFLSEVSENKLR
+378 AIFLSEVSENKLR
-391 QLNLNNEWTLE
+391 QLNLNNEWTLD
-402 KLRQRITKNSQDK
+402 KLRQRITKNAQEK

-428 TVFDLVELEVL
+428 TVFDLLELEVL

-446 VTIPPIIAQLSNL
+446 VTIPPTIAQLSNL
-459 REMWLYHTPA
+459 KELWLYHTPA

-479 RENLKSLHI
+479 RENLRSLHI

-499 IYSLKNLSELH
+499 IYSLKNLMELH
-510 LTGNLSAENNRFI
+510 LTGNLSADNNRYI

-532 SLKVL
+532 RLKVL

-645 IGTLTTL
+645 IGTLTNL

-662 EKIPTQ
+662 DKIPSQ

-676 FLDLS
+676 YLDLS
-681 HNNLTSIHADVGFL
+681 HNNLTSIPADIGFL

-708 ETLPPELFQ
+708 EALPPELFQ

-730 LHTLPSRFGELT
+730 LQSLPSRFGELT
-742 GLTQLELRGNRLE
+742 NLMQLELRGNRLE

-764 RLLKRSSLVVEEDLF
+764 RLLKRSGVIVEEDLF

-794 KEQAPFTLDP
+794 KEQA
-804 LGNIFL
+804 
-810 REQND
+810 

>member
-10 FADTQPAYRIL
+10 FVDTQPAYRIL

-58 KWVNINN
+58 KWVVNKTCDDTLRLPTDPVAHLYAN
-65 SCRTVESLNITPV
+65 STITPV
-78 SILEPKGI
+78 LPLPEPKGI
-86 QYNLDRHQ
+86 KYDLDRHQ

-171 PKPVGK
+171 PKPAFGK

-201 RTMSRIEQG
+201 RTKSRLEQG
-210 IVDRSDT
+210 IVDRSET

-231 FEKVKKFRIHVE
+231 FEKVKKFRTHVE

-256 IIKVIKFILI
+256 IIKVIKFVLI
-266 ISYTVYYVGKIKFN
+266 ICYTGYYVNNIKFD
-280 VLCTVN
+280 VDCIVD
-286 IEKLTGYS
+286 IENLTGYRM
-294 VFYCA
+294 YRCA

-304 LFKILAC
+304 LFKILAS
-311 FYISLVIVY
+311 FYISLVVVY

-325 YTICWMVTRSLKRYS
+325 YTLSWMLRRSLKKYS

-354 DLKNDFAFM
+354 DVKNDFAFM

-391 QLNLNNEWTLE
+391 QLNLNNEWTLD
-402 KLRQRITKNSQDK
+402 KLRQRITKNSQEK

-428 TVFDLVELEVL
+428 TVFDLLELEVL

-446 VTIPPIIAQLSNL
+446 VTIPPIIAQLISL
-459 REMWLYHTPA
+459 KELWLYHTPA

-499 IYSLKNLSELH
+499 IYSLKNLMELY
-510 LTGNLSAENNRFI
+510 LTGNLSAENNRYI

-532 SLKVL
+532 QLKVL

-562 NNEGTKLMVLNSLKK
+562 NNEGTKLMVMNSLKK

-645 IGTLTTL
+645 IGTLTNM

-662 EKIPTQ
+662 EKIPSQ

-681 HNNLTSIHADVGFL
+681 HNNLTSIPADIGFL
-695 QNLQYFAVTANRI
+695 QSLQYFAVTANRI
-708 ETLPPELFQ
+708 EALPPELFQ
-717 CKKLR
+717 CRKLR

-730 LHTLPSRFGELT
+730 LQSMPSRIGELAS
-742 GLTQLELRGNRLE
+742 LTQLELRGNRLE

-764 RLLKRSSLVVEEDLF
+764 RLLKRSAVIVEEDLF
-779 NTLPSEVKEQLWRAD
+779 STLPPEVKEQLWRAD
-794 KEQAPFTLDP
+794 KEQA
-804 LGNIFL
+804 
-810 REQND
+810 

>member
-10 FADTQPAYRIL
+10 FADTQPAFRIL
-21 KPWWDVFTDYI
+21 KPWWDVFNDYI

-47 VTQDKMICLPC
+47 ITQDKMICLPC
-58 KWVNINN
+58 KRAVNDTCEAYPG
-65 SCRTVESLNITPV
+65 SSTS
-78 SILEPKGI
+78 EPKGV
-86 QYNLDRHQ
+86 QNELDRHQ
-94 YNYVDAVCYENK
+94 YSYIDAVCYEST

-141 LEHFVSILLKCFDSP
+141 LEHFVSILRKCFDSP
-156 WTTRALSETVVEESD
+156 WTTRALSETVVEERDS
-171 PKPVGK
+171 KPLGK
-177 MNGSMDKKASSVSE
+177 MNGVTEKKTSCMSE

-201 RTMSRIEQG
+201 RTKSRIEQG
-210 IVDRSDT
+210 IVDRSET

-243 EGDIVY
+243 EGDIIH

-256 IIKVIKFILI
+256 IIKVIMFLVI
-266 ISYTVYYVGKIKFN
+266 ISYAGYFVFFIRFN
-280 VLCTVN
+280 VMCTVET
-286 IEKLTGYS
+286 EKLTGFS
-294 VFYCA
+294 SFYCA

-304 LFKILAC
+304 LFKILAS
-311 FYISLVIVY
+311 FYISLVVVY
-320 GLICM
+320 GVISM
-325 YTICWMVTRSLKRYS
+325 YTLCWMLRRSLKRYS

-402 KLRQRITKNSQDK
+402 KLRQHISKNPQEK
-415 LELHLFM
+415 LELHLCM
-422 LSGIPD
+422 LSGVPE
-428 TVFDLVELEVL
+428 TVFDLVELEGL
-439 KLELIPD
+439 KLEFIPD
-446 VTIPPIIAQLSNL
+446 VTIPPIIAKLSNL
-459 REMWLYHTPA
+459 RELWLYHTPA
-469 KIEAP
+469 KIESA

-479 RENLKSLHI
+479 REKLKALHI

-499 IYSLKNLSELH
+499 IYSLKNLSELY
-510 LTGNLSAENNRFI
+510 LTGNLSADNNRYI
-523 VIDGLRELK
+523 VLDGLQELK
-532 SLKVL
+532 RLKVL

-542 LTKLPQVVTDVGV
+542 LYKLPQVVTDLSA
-555 HLQKLSI
+555 HLLKLSI

-577 MVNLTEL
+577 MVNLSEL
-584 ELIRCDLERIPH
+584 ELVRCDLERIPH

-604 QEIDLKD
+604 QEINLKD

-624 HLHRLVCLK
+624 HLRRLVCLK

-645 IGTLTTL
+645 IGTLNNL

-662 EKIPTQ
+662 EKLPSQ
-668 LFFCRKLR
+668 LFFCHKLR

-681 HNNLTSIHADVGFL
+681 HNNLTVIPADVGLL

-708 ETLPPELFQ
+708 ETLPMELFQ

-722 TLNLGNNC
+722 TLLLGNNC
-730 LHTLPSRFGELT
+730 LETMPSRVGELS
-742 GLTQLELRGNRLE
+742 GLTQLELRGNNLE
-755 CLPVELGEC
+755 CLPVELADC
-764 RLLKRSSLVVEEDLF
+764 RLLERSGLVVEEKLF
-779 NTLPSEVKEQLWRAD
+779 NTLPPEVKEQLLGGD
-794 KEQAPFTLDP
+794 KESVK
-804 LGNIFL
+804 IS
-810 REQND
+810 